1 MSSNYQV
8 EIKGLKDLM
17 FAFKNYSK
25 ISEPIMQRAVDATGA
40 IFGKNTLKDNPVP
53 WRTGNLLQSFRFERG
68 RLLARWFPT
77 VYYAPFVHDGTKF
90 IKSNPFMPKIVAKSE
105 AEVNKVF
112 REAQDMIN
120 REIAKS
126 TNY

>member
-1 MSSNYQV
+1 MASDYRV

-25 ISEPIMQRAVDATGA
+25 ISEPIMQRAVDATAA
-40 IFGKNTLKDNPVP
+40 IFGKNTLKDDPVP
-53 WRTGNLLQSFRFERG
+53 WRTGNLLQTFRFQRG

-77 VYYAPFVHDGTKF
+77 AYYAPYVHDGTRF
-90 IKSNPFMPKIVAKSE
+90 IKANPFMPKIIAKSE
-105 AEVNKVF
+105 AEINKIF
-112 REAQDMIN
+112 REAQDIIN

-126 TNY
+126 TRD